1 MNTETMTFDQI
12 KTEGLKALE
21 RQLGPDGM
29 IRFLQEFETGWGDY
43 TKERHKWLNEKSVE
57 ALAEKIVKKRQC

>member
-12 KTEGLKALE
+12 KIEGIKALE

-29 IRFLQEFETGWGDY
+29 IRFCSNL
-43 TKERHKWLNEKSVE
+43 K
-57 ALAEKIVKKRQC
+57 LAGEIIRKKGISGSKRRV